1 MDNPDQATR
10 REAWDK
16 ILSEQEASGLSQAA
30 LCKKHNLPLPRFSY
44 YRSAL
49 RGSRKKSRPSTPEFE
64 PVKLKSVPE
73 SVMPSSDIQL
83 CDAGHGAK
91 LGGESP
97 LWADLKRSTSLGK
110 GTPVK
115 ECHEGS

>member
-10 REAWDK
+10 REAWGK

-30 LCKKHNLPLPRFSY
+30 FCKKHNLPLPRFSY

-83 CDAGHGAK
+83 LFPNGIKVTFPPDIDIDTIKQLMEALIVC
-91 LGGESP
+91 
-97 LWADLKRSTSLGK
+97 
-110 GTPVK
+110 
-115 ECHEGS
+115 